1 MSLGGIFNDT
11 CAGCGAMIGLTA
23 GKLHAAHHEWMRQ
36 VLLSLLRPDDH
47 DPAALLNATA
57 AYDRAREEYAAEQE
71 KIRRKVEGFT
81 T

>member
-1 MSLGGIFNDT
+1 MSLGGIFNET
-11 CAGCGAMIGLTA
+11 CAGCGVMIGLTA

-47 DPAALLNATA
+47 DPAALLNANSEYQRELD
-57 AYDRAREEYAAEQE
+57 AYQAGQEE
-71 KIRRKVEGFT
+71 IRRKTERFT